1 VLPRVSETRK
11 GYLLAL
17 RVRVRVM
24 FLAFEEGSI
33 ICAMTVY
40 LPRRVKGNSR

>member
-1 VLPRVSETRK
+1 VLPRVSETGK

-24 FLAFEEGSI
+24 FLAFEEGPI